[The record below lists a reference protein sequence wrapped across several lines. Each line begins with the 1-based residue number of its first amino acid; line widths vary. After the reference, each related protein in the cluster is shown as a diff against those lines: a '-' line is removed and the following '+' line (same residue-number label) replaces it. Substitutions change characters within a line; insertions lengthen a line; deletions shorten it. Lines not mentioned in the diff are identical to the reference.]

1 MCRAPAECEIAD
13 QIRLIFTA
21 RSNQWCTTN
30 RKRTKLIVPLKNYW
44 QSIMFDALMSW
55 AGQMFKTSALMESV
69 DVRAQS
75 KRDCSRRTSDLLSQW
90 RNAWRLPTQ
99 IYISYKA
106 IEPYQFPFS
115 LSSSCLG
122 WWMLGRSAAIVTL
135 ELWSCQSH
143 IQRGRGCEQAH
154 CRSYTVHMSPT
165 GATQLDLTSNISPFF
180 KSYLCFFSAAAW
192 FSPSISLISSSQPF
206 PVMSSIQQM
215 FFFHVHKKT
224 FALTLTFASVS

>member
-1 MCRAPAECEIAD
+1 MKWANLWRCTRIHEVNIRRWNLRLACCNESKVKRGQRVLCNDALTVWMSRTSGHIRGRRVCRAPAECEIAD

-55 AGQMFKTSALMESV
+55 AGQMFKTSALMEGV

-99 IYISYKA
+99 I
-106 IEPYQFPFS
+106 
-115 LSSSCLG
+115 
-122 WWMLGRSAAIVTL
+122 
-135 ELWSCQSH
+135 
-143 IQRGRGCEQAH
+143 
-154 CRSYTVHMSPT
+154 
-165 GATQLDLTSNISPFF
+165 
-180 KSYLCFFSAAAW
+180 
-192 FSPSISLISSSQPF
+192 
-206 PVMSSIQQM
+206 
-215 FFFHVHKKT
+215 
-224 FALTLTFASVS
+224 